1 MALLEVEGLQLAF
14 GGLQALAG
22 VDLEVHAGEFV
33 SLIGPNGAGKT
44 SLFNCITGFYQPQA
58 GSIRF
63 QGRELV
69 GLSPD
74 QISRLGLA
82 RTFQNIELFRMMTGL
97 QNLLLG
103 RHRHVQT
110 GFFGALV
117 ATPGWW
123 RDEVAQRR
131 RVEEIIELLDL
142 QVARDVPVAALP
154 YGIQKLVELGRALT
168 QEPSL
173 LLLDEPSAGLSPE
186 EKDEFLFKL
195 QDVRDALGPAIVL
208 VEHDLRMVM
217 RASERVV
224 VLDRGRVIA
233 SGTPAEIQGNPLVV
247 QAYLGG
253 DRLGAS

>member
-1 MALLEVEGLQLAF
+1 MALLEVRGLHLAF
-14 GGLQALAG
+14 GGVQALAG

-33 SLIGPNGAGKT
+33 ALIGPNGAGKT

-63 QGRELV
+63 RGRELV

-74 QISRLGLA
+74 AISRLGLA

-103 RHRHVQT
+103 RHSHVRA
-110 GFFGALV
+110 GLLDALL
-117 ATPGWW
+117 ATPRWW
-123 RDEVAQRR
+123 RDEEAQRR
-131 RVEEIIELLDL
+131 RVEEILELLDL
-142 QVARDVPVAALP
+142 QVARAVPVGALP
-154 YGIQKLVELGRALT
+154 YGLQKLVELGRALA

-173 LLLDEPSAGLSPE
+173 LLLDEPSAGLTPE
-186 EKDEFLFKL
+186 EKEEFLFKL
-195 QDVRDALGPAIVL
+195 QDVRDAFGPAILL
-208 VEHDLRMVM
+208 VEHDLNLVM

-224 VLDRGRVIA
+224 VLDRGRVVA
-233 SGTPAEIQGNPLVV
+233 SGPPAEIQRHPEVI

-253 DRLGAS
+253 GAGGPA

>member
-1 MALLEVEGLQLAF
+1 MALLEVKGLKLAF
-14 GGLQALAG
+14 GGVQALAG

-44 SLFNCITGFYQPQA
+44 SLFNCITGFYRPQE

-63 QGRELV
+63 RGRELV

-103 RHRHVQT
+103 RHRHVRSRLVD
-110 GFFGALV
+110 ALL
-117 ATPGWW
+117 ATPRWW

-131 RVEEIIELLDL
+131 RAEEIIELLDL

-154 YGIQKLVELGRALT
+154 YGLQKLVELGRALT
-168 QEPSL
+168 QEPAL
-173 LLLDEPSAGLSPE
+173 LLLDEPSAGLSPD

-208 VEHDLRMVM
+208 VEHDLGMVM

-233 SGTPAEIQGNPLVV
+233 SGTPAEIQANPVVV

-253 DRLGAS
+253 GQGVPA

>member
-1 MALLEVEGLQLAF
+1 MALLEARGLDLAF
-14 GGLQALAG
+14 GGVRALAG
-22 VDLEVHAGEFV
+22 VSLEVGEGEFV

-44 SLFNCITGFYQPQA
+44 SLFNCITGFYRPQA

-63 QGRELV
+63 GGRELV

-74 QISRLGLA
+74 RISRLGLA
-82 RTFQNIELFRMMTGL
+82 RTFQNIELFRYMTGL

-103 RHRHVQT
+103 RHRHVGA
-110 GFFGALV
+110 GFLRAAL

-123 RDEVAQRR
+123 RDEEAQHRR
-131 RVEEIIELLDL
+131 AEEIIDLLDL
-142 QVARDVPVAALP
+142 QLARDVPVAALP
-154 YGIQKLVELGRALT
+154 YGIQKLVELGRALA
-168 QEPSL
+168 QEPRL
-173 LLLDEPSAGLSPE
+173 LLLDEPSAGLSAE

-208 VEHDLRMVM
+208 VEHDLRLVM

-233 SGTPAEIQGNPLVV
+233 SGAPAEVQRDPQVV
-247 QAYLGG
+247 EAYLGG
-253 DRLGAS
+253 GDGGAA